1 MIIQQFIC
9 CNPQDLRKCFQF
21 NIRYESFPALE
32 NFPGVII
39 AGLLAILLQYLDS
52 SFILTIHII
61 LFIMG
66 LF

>member
-1 MIIQQFIC
+1 MC
-9 CNPQDLRKCFQF
+9 A
-21 NIRYESFPALE
+21 EV

-66 LF
+66 FF

>member
-1 MIIQQFIC
+1 MTFTECQNKIY
-9 CNPQDLRKCFQF
+9 
-21 NIRYESFPALE
+21 IRGDGTRMGAEV

-39 AGLLAILLQYLDS
+39 AGLLAVLLQYLDS

-66 LF
+66 FF